1 MTALSRFQVPSGEFK
16 TLNSQLN
23 RFFEPFFRPY
33 SFVDEDVMTGTWNP
47 AVDVAEERDRLVVR
61 AEIPGMRKEDIQIEF
76 TDGVLS
82 IRGERQFEK
91 TSDERNYH
99 RIERSY
105 GSFVRSF
112 TIPRVADPEKITAEY
127 RDGILE
133 ISVPKREDAKPRQI
147 QIAAD

>member
-1 MTALSRFQVPSGEFK
+1 MTALTRFQVPSGEFK

-61 AEIPGMRKEDIQIEF
+61 AEVPGMRKEDIQIEF

-82 IRGERQFEK
+82 IRGERQFEN

-147 QIAAD
+147 QITAD